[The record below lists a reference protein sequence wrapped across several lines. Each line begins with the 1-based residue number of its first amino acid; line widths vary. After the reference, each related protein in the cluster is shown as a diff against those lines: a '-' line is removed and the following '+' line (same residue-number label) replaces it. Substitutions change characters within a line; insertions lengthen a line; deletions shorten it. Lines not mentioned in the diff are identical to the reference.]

1 MKRTLSFLAVLSLS
15 GCITFSPK
23 PVHINS
29 DPNQEALERL
39 EEKNAED
46 NLSAFIIDHPE
57 LDDRT
62 KKDLRDGTISAIA
75 TPTREWVMLS
85 TRA

>member
-1 MKRTLSFLAVLSLS
+1 MKRGFPVLAVLALS

-29 DPNQEALERL
+29 DPNQESLERL
-39 EEKNAED
+39 EEKNAQD

-57 LDDRT
+57 FDDQT
-62 KKDLRDGTISAIA
+62 KKDLRDGTISRKDAI
-75 TPTREWVMLS
+75 E
-85 TRA
+85 RAKAHPPKN